1 MELRMNLNFAPR
13 VESSSEPFSIM
24 RKFVWSD
31 LRKVFGPAWLVM
43 MADVDAA
50 SIITAMQTGATF
62 KYEFILILVALIIP
76 LYFICEVAGRVGS
89 ATRKGLGE
97 LIRENFS
104 KKLSIALS
112 FPMAA
117 TDFLSYV
124 AEYTAIA
131 VGMSIIGIPP
141 LISLPLVYV
150 AHILV
155 VFKQEYAAAE
165 KYLLAASIVMLVAYL
180 AFMSKS
186 VSGYSLVPRH
196 VSKNFFFLIA
206 ANVGAVIMPFMLFYQ
221 TTATAKKEYHS
232 VIATKIETFAGA
244 VCSEIIM
251 VAIVIVSAGLGS
263 KVTINTTAGLTSAIN
278 SLGGTYAP
286 VLFSLGLVAAGFL
299 ALIVISMASAWGIA
313 EALDVKGNTWFKIY
327 VLESLPAVVIP
338 LLFGN
343 LIALVLG
350 LMVALVFVLIGPVV
364 AMGLLAQDKR
374 LMGEHALNKFDKIGF
389 WGSVIAVIGCGLLAF
404 V

>member
-1 MELRMNLNFAPR
+1 MRMNLNFAPR

-62 KYEFILILVALIIP
+62 KYEFILILLALIIP

-165 KYLLAASIVMLVAYL
+165 KYLLAASMVMLVAYL
-180 AFMSKS
+180 AFMSRS
-186 VSGYSLVPRH
+186 VSEYSLVPQHLSR
-196 VSKNFFFLIA
+196 NFLFLIA

-221 TTATAKKEYHS
+221 TSATAKKDYHS
-232 VIATKIETFAGA
+232 VMATKIETFVGA
-244 VCSEIIM
+244 VFSEIIM
-251 VAIVIVSAGLGS
+251 IAIVIVSARLDS
-263 KVTINTTAGLTSAIN
+263 NITINSTASLTSAIN

-286 VLFSLGLVAAGFL
+286 ILFSLGLVAAGFL

-327 VLESLPAVVIP
+327 VVESLPAVVIP

-364 AMGLLAQDKR
+364 AMGLLAQNKK
-374 LMGEHALNKFDKIGF
+374 LMGEHALNKFDKVAF
-389 WGSVIAVIGCGLLAF
+389 WGSVIAVTSCGLLAF
-404 V
+404 L